1 MEAATFEV
9 IEVETVEITVV
20 LRLLELLLLSLEGAA
35 EVVVVVVEAV
45 EAVLSFWLLVVGVAR
60 RGFKRLPPP
69 TKLCSGNCIGDL
81 LANGPIRGCFVE
93 AEVVEVVEDFDAGLT
108 SISKGSILSKFFLFM
123 FSITSFMLM
132 VPLCPE
138 GGSNTGMMDNE
149 GLSDCNVLVGEAV
162 VGVVEVEAVEAFS
175 PTNTTGLEVSLVL
188 EAADAEAVA
197 AELTSVMG
205 GLELSDVVDA
215 AEDVDLM
222 ITVLVVVEAEAA
234 TLTEAAA
241 SGFSGKL
248 GVMTVTALEAE
259 VDFTGETRTRRTL
272 PSAETLT
279 SLTGTILAPGG
290 TICAGRTVTE
300 LPAPLPVVTVV
311 VVPL

>member
-1 MEAATFEV
+1 MV
-9 IEVETVEITVV
+9 EVETVEITVV
-20 LRLLELLLLSLEGAA
+20 LRLLELLLSLEEAT
-35 EVVVVVVEAV
+35 EVVVV
-45 EAVLSFWLLVVGVAR
+45 EAVLSFWLLVVGVDVAR

-93 AEVVEVVEDFDAGLT
+93 AVVVEVVEDFEAGLT
-108 SISKGSILSKFFLFM
+108 SISRGSILSKFFLLI

-138 GGSNTGMMDNE
+138 GGSNTGMMDND
-149 GLSDCNVLVGEAV
+149 GRSDCNVLVGDVV
-162 VGVVEVEAVEAFS
+162 VGVVEVDAEEAFS
-175 PTNTTGLEVSLVL
+175 PTKTTGLEVSLVL
-188 EAADAEAVA
+188 EAAEAEAA
-197 AELTSVMG
+197 EAELTRVMG
-205 GLELSDVVDA
+205 GLELSEVVEA

-222 ITVLVVVEAEAA
+222 ITVLVVVEAVAA
-234 TLTEAAA
+234 MTEAAA

-248 GVMTVTALEAE
+248 GVITVTEFDAE

-290 TICAGRTVTE
+290 TMCAGRTVTE
-300 LPAPLPVVTVV
+300 LPAPFPVVTVV
-311 VVPL
+311 IEPL